1 MRHFARL
8 VPMFGAVAVAL
19 ALPMPAGAATESG
32 TSTLHVIGNGRV
44 FVTPDLATVTI
55 TTDRAAATRQVA
67 RARVSR
73 VVARMVR
80 GFVGIGIAR
89 LDIQTSS
96 ITLNSS
102 TVRLGPH
109 RHRIVYDAEIDLNVT
124 ITQIKLLS
132 PLFGIATGAG
142 ADSFAGPN
150 FGFAD
155 PSAGLRDATTAA
167 VSDARSRADAAAAQL
182 GVSVVGVQS
191 IDLDPGSTP
200 LPAARAPGAAKIPAP
215 VSAPGATPVLPGR
228 QEVDVS
234 VDIVFLLGS

>member
-1 MRHFARL
+1 MRQFARFAPIL
-8 VPMFGAVAVAL
+8 VALVLPLPAVAS
-19 ALPMPAGAATESG
+19 TQSG
-32 TSTLHVIGNGRV
+32 TSTLNVIGNGRV

-55 TTDRAAATRQVA
+55 TADRAGATRQVA
-67 RARVSR
+67 RERVSR
-73 VVARMVR
+73 VVARMVS
-80 GFVGIGIAR
+80 GFLGIGIVR

-96 ITLNSS
+96 ITLNTS
-102 TVRLGPH
+102 TVRVGRH
-109 RHRIVYDAEIDLNVT
+109 RHRIVYDAEIDLTVT

-150 FGFAD
+150 FGFSD
-155 PSAGLRDATTAA
+155 PSAGLQDATSAA
-167 VSDARSRADAAAAQL
+167 ISDARSRADAAAAQL

-191 IDLDPGSTP
+191 VDLDPGSSP
-200 LPAARAPGAAKIPAP
+200 LPASGAPGATKTPAP